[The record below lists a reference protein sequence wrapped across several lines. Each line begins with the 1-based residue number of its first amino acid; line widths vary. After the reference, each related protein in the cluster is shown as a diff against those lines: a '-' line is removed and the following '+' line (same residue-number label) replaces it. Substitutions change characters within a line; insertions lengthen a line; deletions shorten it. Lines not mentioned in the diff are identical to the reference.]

1 MVSVSDYLIRRYHP
15 LLENHGY
22 WHSTL
27 YWVNWL
33 SCRRLWY
40 SSSLCYAYVANLQC
54 TTHPFLPTFT
64 EPFMSS
70 FCQVSTEIGLG
81 LTGFG
86 VLFTLLGI
94 IMLFDKGFLAMGN
107 VRMIRPLDWFWL
119 LLISTAVC
127 HVVRF
132 SSFLA
137 SYWPLGWSQLCSSS
151 PSLRITR
158 YWSSPCK
165 TRAVSVPFIFL
176 ADKWASNYAGFNI
189 FRVWLFPGS
198 HWMAC
203 LRNAGGVVW
212 LHHALQVGSFFPVVL
227 AWSTSTWQL
236 FLC

>member
-1 MVSVSDYLIRRYHP
+1 MVSVSDYLIRRCHP
-15 LLENHGY
+15 LIENHGY

-40 SSSLCYAYVANLQC
+40 SSSLCCAYVANLQC

-119 LLISTAVC
+119 QSSLFTDKHCCLSCCQILFVSGVLLTIGLKPTVQFFTKPKNHKVLIFSLQNPSC
-127 HVVRF
+127 F
-132 SSFLA
+132 SS
-137 SYWPLGWSQLCSSS
+137 
-151 PSLRITR
+151 
-158 YWSSPCK
+158 
-165 TRAVSVPFIFL
+165 IF
-176 ADKWASNYAGFNI
+176 
-189 FRVWLFPGS
+189 
-198 HWMAC
+198 
-203 LRNAGGVVW
+203 
-212 LHHALQVGSFFPVVL
+212 
-227 AWSTSTWQL
+227 
-236 FLC
+236 